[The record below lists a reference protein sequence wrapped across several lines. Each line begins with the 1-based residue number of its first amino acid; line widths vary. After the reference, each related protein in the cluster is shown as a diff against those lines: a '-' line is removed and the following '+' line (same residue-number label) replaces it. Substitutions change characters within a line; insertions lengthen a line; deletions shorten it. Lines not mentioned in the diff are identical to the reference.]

1 MFNTIITVILTLII
15 AGKTTMVSPVAQYK
29 SLASHE
35 FSLEKRY
42 SNAFV
47 NDVFKDNILLTLD
60 YLANQKVNPQKVDWK
75 SIEKPNTYTV
85 TLKPGQ
91 TFAFH
96 DNLLPKYDG
105 KVAVT
110 TNAEFNST
118 QGFKSDGYLVGDGV
132 CHLASLLYWTA
143 KDAGLDAYAPVRHD
157 FAPVPEVPRQYGVA
171 IYTSPTPSSG
181 SEMQNLYITNN
192 KSKDVSFVFNYD
204 GQNLKITAEETI

>member
-1 MFNTIITVILTLII
+1 M
-15 AGKTTMVSPVAQYK
+15 GKTTLISPVAK
-29 SLASHE
+29 TATLATHE

-42 SNAFV
+42 SNTYV

-60 YLANQKVNPQKVDWK
+60 YLTGQKVDPQKVDWT
-75 SIEKPNTYTV
+75 SVEKPNTYTV

-105 KVAVT
+105 KVAMT
-110 TNAEFNST
+110 TNSDFDSA

-132 CHLASLLYWTA
+132 CHLASLMYWTA

-157 FAPVPEVPRQYGVA
+157 FAPVPEVPREYGVA
-171 IYTSPTPSSG
+171 IYATPGANTG

-204 GQNLKITAEETI
+204 GQNLKITAEESI